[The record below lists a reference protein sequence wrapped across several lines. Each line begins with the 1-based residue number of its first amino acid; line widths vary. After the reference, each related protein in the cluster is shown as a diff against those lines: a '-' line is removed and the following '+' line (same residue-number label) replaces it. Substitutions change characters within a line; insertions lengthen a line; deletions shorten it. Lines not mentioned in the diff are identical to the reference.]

1 MTLPPP
7 ASLRPPRRAELACL
21 AALTALLLS
30 ACGGGG
36 GGGGSGGGG
45 GGGGGDG
52 GGGGGGGGGGSI
64 DAAPGAPSAA
74 AAVPV
79 PDAAPAAETGT
90 PAAAPGTEPAAAPQP
105 TAPAALTLSA
115 APKQL
120 SLTWTAATGATGYRL
135 QRKLGSGAWTDVGS
149 LLAVTTLG
157 TTVDLAPHLFDWAST
172 RYRVLAC
179 GDAGCGASPDVAAI
193 DGMLET
199 IAALKAPV
207 PGDTDKFGLAVA
219 LSADGN
225 TLAVG
230 APDEDSNAT
239 SIGGDETNDAA
250 TDAGAVHVFVRS
262 GTGWV
267 RQAYV
272 KASNTR
278 AGDAF
283 GRSLALSTDGSTLA
297 VGAPGEDGTATDSGA
312 VYVFTRSGT
321 TWTQQQR
328 LKADW
333 PDADDAFGTAVSLA
347 GDGGSLAVSAPGEDG
362 APLVGEADNSLSNS
376 GAVYV
381 FERSGTIW
389 SQQAWVKASNARI
402 GDTFGG
408 PLPSGGVNI
417 VGGRSVALSADGS
430 TLAVGAH
437 NEDGDDGG
445 VQNGPAVVQSD
456 YSLGSSGAVYVFA
469 RSGSAWI
476 QQAYVKP
483 ATVGS
488 TDFFGGAVAL
498 SANGSTLAVGATSED
513 GASRGIG
520 GDASSGSGT
529 NSGAAYVFVRSGT
542 TWSQQAY
549 VKASNTANE
558 DQFGQHVA
566 LSADGT
572 LLAVGA
578 RLESGRATGVGGDQT
593 NPAPAPEPGEN
604 TNASGAVYVFGFS
617 GGRWSQRSYVKG
629 RTVATQDAFGT
640 SVALSADGT
649 VLAVGAPLPITP
661 FTPGVSGTVFIY

>member
-7 ASLRPPRRAELACL
+7 ASLRPSPRAALACL
-21 AALTALLLS
+21 AATTALLLS

-36 GGGGSGGGG
+36 VDAASGTPGTAAAAGAPSTAAAASAPDAAPTATPG
-45 GGGGGDG
+45 TPG
-52 GGGGGGGGGGSI
+52 
-64 DAAPGAPSAA
+64 AAPGADSSA
-74 AAVPV
+74 
-79 PDAAPAAETGT
+79 
-90 PAAAPGTEPAAAPQP
+90 EPLPP
-105 TAPAALTLSA
+105 APAALALSA
-115 APKQL
+115 TPKQL
-120 SLTWTAATGATGYRL
+120 SLTWAGAAGAIGYRL

-149 LLAVTTLG
+149 LLAATTLG

-179 GDAGCGASPDVAAI
+179 GAVGCGASPEVAAI
-193 DGMLET
+193 DRMLET
-199 IAALKAPV
+199 IAALDAPV

-219 LSADGN
+219 LSADGS

-230 APDEDSNAT
+230 APDEDSSAT
-239 SIGGDETNDAA
+239 GIGGDEANDAA

-272 KASNTR
+272 KPSNTA

-283 GRSLALSTDGSTLA
+283 GRALALSTDGSTLA

-328 LKADW
+328 LKAAQ
-333 PDADDAFGTAVSLA
+333 PDASDAFGTAVSLA
-347 GDGGSLAVSAPGEDG
+347 GDGGTLAVSAPGEDG
-362 APLVGEADNSLSNS
+362 APLAGEADNSLANS

-381 FERSGTIW
+381 FERSGATW
-389 SQQAWVKASNARI
+389 SQQAWVKASNARS

-408 PLPSGGVNI
+408 PQPSGGANT
-417 VGGRSVALSADGS
+417 VGGRSVALSADGQ
-430 TLAVGAH
+430 TLAVGA
-437 NEDGDDGG
+437 NLERGDDAG
-445 VQNGPAVVQSD
+445 VQGTGGITQSG
-456 YSLGSSGAVYVFA
+456 YASGNSGAVYVFA
-469 RSGSAWI
+469 RSGSAWTR
-476 QQAYVKP
+476 QAYVKP
-483 ATVGS
+483 ATVGPG
-488 TDFFGGAVAL
+488 DQFGIAVAL
-498 SANGSTLAVGATSED
+498 SANGGTLAVGATNED

-520 GDASSGSGT
+520 GDETSGSAS
-529 NSGAAYVFVRSGT
+529 NSGAAYVFTRSGT

-549 VKASNTANE
+549 VKASNTATG

-578 RLESGRATGVGGDQT
+578 RAESGRTAGVGGDQT
-593 NPAPAPEPGEN
+593 NPDPGA
-604 TNASGAVYVFGFS
+604 TANASGAVYLFGFAS
-617 GGRWSQRSYVKG
+617 GTWSQRSYVKG
-629 RTVATQDAFGT
+629 RSVAAEDAFGT

-649 VLAVGAPLPITP
+649 ALAVGAPLPIQAS
-661 FTPGVSGTVFIY
+661 TPGVSGSVFVY

>member
-1 MTLPPP
+1 MTLLPP
-7 ASLRPPRRAELACL
+7 ASLRPSLGATLACL
-21 AALTALLLS
+21 TATTALLLS

-36 GGGGSGGGG
+36 GG
-45 GGGGGDG
+45 
-52 GGGGGGGGGGSI
+52 I
-64 DAAPGAPSAA
+64 DAAPGAPSTTAA
-74 AAVPV
+74 APA
-79 PDAAPAAETGT
+79 PDAAPATTPGT
-90 PAAAPGTEPAAAPQP
+90 PDPAPGAVSPAAPLPP
-105 TAPAALTLSA
+105 APAALTLSA

-120 SLTWTAATGATGYRL
+120 SLTWTAAPEATGYLL

-149 LLAVTTLG
+149 LLGASTLG

-179 GDAGCGASPDVAAI
+179 GAVGCGASPEVAVI
-193 DGMLET
+193 DRMLET
-199 IAALKAPV
+199 IAALDAPV

-219 LSADGN
+219 LSADGS

-230 APDEDSNAT
+230 APDEDSNAVG
-239 SIGGDETNDAA
+239 IGGDEANDDA

-272 KASNTR
+272 KASNTA

-283 GRSLALSTDGSTLA
+283 GRALALSTDGSTLA

-328 LKADW
+328 LKAAQS
-333 PDADDAFGTAVSLA
+333 DASDAFGTAVSLA
-347 GDGGSLAVSAPGEDG
+347 GDGGTLAASAPGEDG
-362 APLVGEADNSLSNS
+362 APLAGEADNSLANS

-381 FERSGTIW
+381 FERAGATW
-389 SQQAWVKASNARI
+389 SQQAWVKASNARS

-408 PLPSGGVNI
+408 PLPSGGVNTA
-417 VGGRSVALSADGS
+417 GGRSVALSADGQ
-430 TLAVGAH
+430 TLAVGA
-437 NEDGDDGG
+437 NLEDGDDGG
-445 VQNGPAVVQSD
+445 VQGTGGITQSG
-456 YSLGSSGAVYVFA
+456 YASGNSGAVYVFA
-469 RSGSAWI
+469 RSGSVWTP
-476 QQAYVKP
+476 QAYVKP
-483 ATVGS
+483 ATVGPG
-488 TDFFGGAVAL
+488 DQFGIAVAL
-498 SANGSTLAVGATSED
+498 SADGGTLAVGATNED

-520 GDASSGSGT
+520 GDETSGSAS
-529 NSGAAYVFVRSGT
+529 NSGAAYVFTRSGT
-542 TWSQQAY
+542 VWSQQAY
-549 VKASNTANE
+549 VKASNTATG

-578 RLESGRATGVGGDQT
+578 RAESGRTAGVGGDQT
-593 NPAPAPEPGEN
+593 NPDPGAT
-604 TNASGAVYVFGFS
+604 TNASGAVYLFGFAS
-617 GGRWSQRSYVKG
+617 GAWSQRSYVKG
-629 RTVATQDAFGT
+629 RSVAAEDAFGT

-649 VLAVGAPLPITP
+649 ALAVGAPLPIQAS
-661 FTPGVSGTVFIY
+661 TPGVSGSVFVY